1 MNKLKSR
8 MTNKE
13 NAPWHVCRV
22 NIAVQLDEGYRTGV
36 WRQGGGWLKQHIL
49 SEIMDCGEIEL
60 ALRGNDESECS
71 ENPTVFIGVVDFVAS
86 VDAVVQEHLQSVN
99 VTFF

>member
-1 MNKLKSR
+1 
-8 MTNKE
+8 
-13 NAPWHVCRV
+13 
-22 NIAVQLDEGYRTGV
+22 
-36 WRQGGGWLKQHIL
+36 
-49 SEIMDCGEIEL
+49 MDCGEIEL

-99 VTFF
+99 VTVFLKEHLRQYRMNSLF